1 MYSTPLANS
10 PIERPA
16 DSAGELYRRTDI
28 SPEQFFQPLGRAR
41 RAARDEIERLI
52 ALLDD
57 SDLTGLNW
65 VLALCRKKKFSEY
78 LLYGH
83 FVANSLAHLASHHL
97 TEDGIVV
104 SHWDD
109 TCLDRSAIEA
119 MMKAA
124 SPDQAALCIQ
134 SYSSTS
140 IDYVFRLHS
149 RDRGAP
155 NLAPD
160 QLENAALD

>member
-1 MYSTPLANS
+1 M
-10 PIERPA
+10 
-16 DSAGELYRRTDI
+16 
-28 SPEQFFQPLGRAR
+28 
-41 RAARDEIERLI
+41 
-52 ALLDD
+52 
-57 SDLTGLNW
+57 NW